1 MRAITVPQP
10 GASAIA
16 SGLKHYLI
24 QHGEPPRGMIGETI
38 AIHADSRFTHDDAM
52 YLKALR
58 ANDCHP
64 CFDEEPP
71 LGCIVAT
78 ATLKACLPSERA
90 KIHVGKYVDDPEWRF
105 EEDLTDF
112 SPGKFAWALTQVV
125 AFDTP
130 IPCKG
135 PHHLLVDLSSEI
147 EKSLNDELLMCAL
160 REVYRAP

>member
-24 QHGEPPRGMIGETI
+24 QSAEPPKGMIGETI
-38 AIHADSRFTHDDAM
+38 AIHADSRFTYDDKA

-64 CFDEEPP
+64 CFDDEPP
-71 LGCIVAT
+71 LGCLIAT

-90 KIHVGKYVDDPEWRF
+90 KVHVGKYVDDPEWRF

-112 SPGKFAWALTQVV
+112 SPGKFAWALTGVV
-125 AFDTP
+125 AFENP
-130 IPCKG
+130 IPCSG
-135 PHHLLVDLSSEI
+135 PHHLLLDLPIDVDRAI
-147 EKSLNDELLMCAL
+147 EMRTLEEAVK
-160 REVYRAP
+160 EVFRG